1 MSHAKFLLVLK
12 SAIFLLVRNLV
23 PFFIG
28 QVAEAFEHDSS

>member
-12 SAIFLLVRNLV
+12 SAIFLLVRNPV